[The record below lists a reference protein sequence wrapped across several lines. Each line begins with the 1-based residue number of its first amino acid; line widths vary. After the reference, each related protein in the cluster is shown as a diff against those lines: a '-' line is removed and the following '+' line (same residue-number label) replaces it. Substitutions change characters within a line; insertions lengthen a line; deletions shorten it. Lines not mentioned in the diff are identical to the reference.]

1 MNIVR
6 SQAHANCFRIAPP
19 LTVTE
24 DEIDL
29 AVEIMDASL
38 ARCARARGRL
48 RNRPIRRHGYPVS
61 PETRSGGLLGKD
73 LRMGSSSK
81 RQTTMAKMAR
91 ERRLQE
97 KRERKAEKKEAR
109 KLAAAQGLDP
119 DAPIDETAPGEPA
132 EGDVTPEAGSEP
144 QAS

>member
-1 MNIVR
+1 
-6 SQAHANCFRIAPP
+6 
-19 LTVTE
+19 
-24 DEIDL
+24 
-29 AVEIMDASL
+29 
-38 ARCARARGRL
+38 
-48 RNRPIRRHGYPVS
+48 
-61 PETRSGGLLGKD
+61 
-73 LRMGSSSK
+73 MGSSSK

-132 EGDVTPEAGSEP
+132 EGDVMPEAGSEP